1 MVGFAWR
8 NTHHTASTNKKL
20 LIVEYVL
27 DVGVPTIPIKGRS
40 VEPLLH
46 IGAEGF
52 FPSVDSGIIAFLL
65 APVIISIGIKVLD
78 SHNKLILLFGVWHVL
93 FKSVHLGFVLK
104 TFFFLAHF
112 ILLFLLQQ
120 LDYAKVA

>member
-8 NTHHTASTNKKL
+8 YTHHTASTNKKL

-27 DVGVPTIPIKGRS
+27 DVGVPTIPIKGGG

-52 FPSVDSGIIAFLL
+52 FPSVGSGIVAFLL

-78 SHNKLILLFGVWHVL
+78 SHSKPI
-93 FKSVHLGFVLK
+93 
-104 TFFFLAHF
+104 
-112 ILLFLLQQ
+112 LFLVFGTSCLG
-120 LDYAKVA
+120 A